1 MQIDLLDRLLGSEL
15 LLLLALLPGFVATQ
29 LFIWQSG
36 LRLREGT
43 IERVA
48 WSLGVGVVSAPVLLL
63 AVPLLSI
70 ATLPSAVYAAISV
83 GVYGLVLVVAALS
96 GLALG
101 QRYRE
106 EFHERYGAHPSLE
119 TAWAFLHLRTPRGF
133 ARVRTKSDEEFVGQ
147 VRFVGKALPN
157 DDIDSRDVLLVRP
170 RRLDA
175 TDDSPPIPYAT
186 RLGEYLHLAGDD
198 IHRLSVDAHL
208 QTPPDTSVLAWI
220 GDLLSGT
227 GDGTGTANGDGTGT
241 ANGDDADGSDDGP
254 VGPHLTMSPASPAVI
269 ERDGVRLIEG
279 TVTNDGDAPATAV
292 EVKALFV
299 DRAGVPM
306 AMAHRSYDE
315 IPPGGSEAFAIEY
328 AGDPD
333 ASLGAPTVRAR
344 TAPRLHVLDTPT
356 LSTEGDGATA
366 TARVRNVSG
375 SRVRYAELAVR
386 FYDADGT
393 ALGIGRGYVED
404 LASGDLTVI
413 RVPLRAPEAKTTGH
427 VRYAVGR
434 VWTE

>member
-1 MQIDLLDRLLGSEL
+1 MQIDLLDRLLGGEL

-36 LRLREGT
+36 VRLREGT

-70 ATLPSAVYAAISV
+70 TTLPPAVYVAAAV
-83 GVYGLVLVVAALS
+83 FFYGLVLVVAALS
-96 GLALG
+96 GLGLG

-106 EFHERYGAHPSLE
+106 EFHERYDAHPSLE

-133 ARVRTKSDEEFVGQ
+133 ARVRTKSGEEFVGQ

-157 DDIDSRDVLLVRP
+157 DDIDSRDILLVRP
-170 RRLDA
+170 RRLDTTNDA
-175 TDDSPPIPYAT
+175 STIPYAT
-186 RLGEYLHLAGDD
+186 RLGEYLHLTGDD
-198 IHRLSVDAHL
+198 VHRLSIDATL
-208 QTPPDTSVLAWI
+208 QAPPDTSVLAWV
-220 GDLLSGT
+220 GDLLAGPDDVGEDESDGGT
-227 GDGTGTANGDGTGT
+227 E
-241 ANGDDADGSDDGP
+241 DDPDEPA
-254 VGPHLTMSPASPAVI
+254 GPHLTVSPASPTVI

-279 TVTNDGDAPATAV
+279 TVANDGDAPATAV

-299 DRAGVPM
+299 DADGVPRS
-306 AMAHRSYDE
+306 MAHRSYAE
-315 IPPGGSEAFAIEY
+315 IPPGGSEPFAIEY

-333 ASLGAPTVRAR
+333 ASLVTPTVRAR
-344 TAPRLHVLDTPT
+344 TAARLHVLATPT
-356 LSTEGDGATA
+356 LSTEDGGATA
-366 TARVRNVSG
+366 VAPVRNVSG
-375 SRVRYAELAVR
+375 NRVRYGELAVR
-386 FYDADGT
+386 FYAADGT

-404 LASGDLTVI
+404 LASGDRAEI
-413 RVPLRAPEAKTTGH
+413 CVPLLAPEADRTAH

-434 VWTE
+434 VWTG